1 MCKKTNWFYLIL
13 FVFTVAGSYALA
25 AVMYGLGIELPLWFQ
40 MIQTYL
46 VMAVP
51 TVIFMLIVKI
61 NPAKNLPFR
70 VLKPADAL
78 LSILF
83 GYMLVPMMIFL
94 NFVTMLFVQNHLQDT
109 SSNLFYQYPFI
120 VQLILMAVIPGIVE
134 EFIFRGVIYHSYR
147 KNGVL
152 GAAVLSALCFGLFHM
167 NFNQFFYAFVLGLV
181 FALLVEATSSLF
193 SSMLAHIAANSYSVI
208 MINLIPSNMLESDS
222 TDAVIEELSQAQM
235 LIGNIMAAVML
246 AMFAFGFG
254 AVAYVIYKKLAKR
267 NNRSMYMRV
276 KLSQKFRA
284 VNGERFVTVPAVI
297 AIVLG
302 VAVMVL
308 MQ

>member
-1 MCKKTNWFYLIL
+1 
-13 FVFTVAGSYALA
+13 
-25 AVMYGLGIELPLWFQ
+25 
-40 MIQTYL
+40 
-46 VMAVP
+46 
-51 TVIFMLIVKI
+51 
-61 NPAKNLPFR
+61 
-70 VLKPADAL
+70 
-78 LSILF
+78 
-83 GYMLVPMMIFL
+83 
-94 NFVTMLFVQNHLQDT
+94 
-109 SSNLFYQYPFI
+109 
-120 VQLILMAVIPGIVE
+120 
-134 EFIFRGVIYHSYR
+134 
-147 KNGVL
+147 
-152 GAAVLSALCFGLFHM
+152 M

-208 MINLIPSNMLESDS
+208 MINLIPRDMLESDS
-222 TDAVIEELSQAQM
+222 TEAVIEELSQAQM

-267 NNRSMYMRV
+267 NNRSVYMRV

-302 VAVMVL
+302 VVVMVL

>member
-25 AVMYGLGIELPLWFQ
+25 AVVYGLGIELPLWFQ

>member
-109 SSNLFYQYPFI
+109 SSDLFYQYPFI

-208 MINLIPSNMLESDS
+208 MINLIPRDMLESDS
-222 TDAVIEELSQAQM
+222 TEAVIEELSQAQM

-302 VAVMVL
+302 VVVMVL

>member
-109 SSNLFYQYPFI
+109 SSDLFYQYPFI
-120 VQLILMAVIPGIVE
+120 VQLILMAVIPGVVE

-208 MINLIPSNMLESDS
+208 MINLIPRDMLESDS
-222 TDAVIEELSQAQM
+222 TEAVIEELSQEQM

-267 NNRSMYMRV
+267 NNRSVYMRV

-302 VAVMVL
+302 VVVMVL

>member
-25 AVMYGLGIELPLWFQ
+25 AVVYGLGIELPLWFQ

-109 SSNLFYQYPFI
+109 SSDLFYQYPFI
-120 VQLILMAVIPGIVE
+120 VQLILMAVIPGVVE

-208 MINLIPSNMLESDS
+208 MINLIPRDMLESDS
-222 TDAVIEELSQAQM
+222 TEAVIEELSQAQM

-267 NNRSMYMRV
+267 NNRSVYMRV

-302 VAVMVL
+302 VVVMVL

>member
-25 AVMYGLGIELPLWFQ
+25 AVVYGLGIELPLWFQ

-222 TDAVIEELSQAQM
+222 TDAVIEELSQSQM

>member
-1 MCKKTNWFYLIL
+1 MCKKANWFFLIM

-25 AVMYGLGIELPLWFQ
+25 ALMYAGGIELPLWFQ

-51 TVIFMLIVKI
+51 TVIFMLIVKM
-61 NPAKNLPFR
+61 NPAKKLPFR
-70 VLKPADAL
+70 VLKPADAG
-78 LSILF
+78 LSVLF
-83 GYMLVPMMIFL
+83 GYMMVPMMIFL
-94 NFVTMLFVQNHLQDT
+94 NFVTMLFVENHLQDT
-109 SSNLFYQYPFI
+109 SNNLFYAYPFV
-120 VQLILMAVIPGIVE
+120 VQLLLMAVIPGIVE

-152 GAAVLSALCFGLFHM
+152 GAALLSALCFGLFHM
-167 NFNQFFYAFVLGLV
+167 NFNQFFYAFVLGIV

-208 MINLIPSNMLESDS
+208 MINLLPDDALDS
-222 TDAVIEELSQAQM
+222 SAADAAIQEISSVEM
-235 LIGNIMAAVML
+235 MAANIIAVVML
-246 AMFAFGFG
+246 AGIAFGFG
-254 AVAYVIYKKLAKR
+254 MVAYVIYKKLAKR
-267 NNRSMYMRV
+267 NNRYEYMRV
-276 KLSQKFRA
+276 KLKQGLHA
-284 VNGERFVTVPAVI
+284 VNGERFVTIPAII

-302 VAVMVL
+302 VGVMIL

>member
-109 SSNLFYQYPFI
+109 SSDLFYQYPFI
-120 VQLILMAVIPGIVE
+120 VQLILMAVIPGVVE

-208 MINLIPSNMLESDS
+208 MINLIPRDMLESDS
-222 TDAVIEELSQAQM
+222 TEAVIEELSQAQM

-267 NNRSMYMRV
+267 NNRSVYMRV

-284 VNGERFVTVPAVI
+284 VNDERFVTVPAVI

-302 VAVMVL
+302 VVVMVL

>member
-109 SSNLFYQYPFI
+109 SSDLFYQYPFI
-120 VQLILMAVIPGIVE
+120 VQLILMAVIPGVVE

-208 MINLIPSNMLESDS
+208 MINLIPRDMLESDS
-222 TDAVIEELSQAQM
+222 TEAVIEELSQAQM

-267 NNRSMYMRV
+267 NNRSVYMRV

-302 VAVMVL
+302 VVVMVL